1 MKTPSLKMNIL
12 SSYISQIYIIFISIF
27 VLPFYIKYMGAEAY
41 GLIGFFAMLQAVFAL
56 LDFGLRPTIS
66 RQTAQYN
73 GGSLTDLDFR
83 RLFRAL
89 NIIFISIALLGGII
103 LLLLSEKIASTWL
116 KIESLNP
123 MDVLF
128 AVQVMAVSVSL
139 RWMAGLFRGVISGFE
154 KIVWLSV
161 VNIII
166 ATLRFPFVLVYMYY
180 FGFTIKTFFTYQ
192 LFIALIEFSLCTYKS
207 YSLLPKIGSETN
219 IGWSLTPVKPIMG
232 FALSIALTSSISII
246 ITQLDKFVLSG
257 ILPLSEYGHFSLA
270 VLVAAGVLQIS
281 IPISSS
287 ITPRMAK
294 LQAEN
299 KLLEIQN
306 IYLNSTQF
314 VSVIVVTAGIVLAGV
329 SKAFLYAWTNDLE
342 LATNASPILSLY
354 ALGNALLALSSFQ
367 YYLQY
372 TKGNLKYHLIGN
384 IGLILVLVP
393 IIIWA
398 AKNYGGIGAGWVWFT
413 TQAIYLIFWVSYVHI
428 KIEPGINWKWFKSF
442 LPSLALVYIFITLT
456 SNWLNLQEP
465 RFVIVAKIVT
475 LSLLSVL
482 ISVLSSRGTHQRLRK
497 IFNI

>member
-1 MKTPSLKMNIL
+1 
-12 SSYISQIYIIFISIF
+12 
-27 VLPFYIKYMGAEAY
+27 MGAEAY
-41 GLIGFFAMLQAVFAL
+41 GLVGFFAMLQSIFSL

-73 GGSLTDLDFR
+73 GGSLTKLDFR

-89 NIIFISIALLGGII
+89 NIIFISIALLGGLL

-116 KIESLNP
+116 KIEDLNP

-128 AVQVMAVSVSL
+128 AVQIMAVSVSL

-154 KIVWLSV
+154 KIVWLSI
-161 VNIII
+161 VNSLI
-166 ATLRFPFVLVYMYY
+166 ATLRFPFVLIYMYY
-180 FGFTIKTFFTYQ
+180 FGFTVKAFFLYQ
-192 LFIALIEFSLCTYKS
+192 LFVALIEFSLYTYKS
-207 YSLLPKIGSETN
+207 YSLLPKIESETN
-219 IGWSLTPVKPIMG
+219 IGWSLTPVKPIIA

-299 KLLEIQN
+299 KLLEIQS

-329 SKAFLYAWTNDLE
+329 SKYFLYAWTNDLN
-342 LATNASPILSLY
+342 LATNAAPILRLY

-372 TKGNLKYHLIGN
+372 TKGNLRYHLIGN
-384 IGLILVLVP
+384 ITLILILVPTV
-393 IIIWA
+393 IWA
-398 AKNYGGIGAGWVWFT
+398 ANNYGGIGAARVWFV
-413 TQAIYLIFWVSYVHI
+413 TQAIYLLFWVSYVHI
-428 KIEPGINWKWFKSF
+428 KIEPGINLRWFKSF
-442 LPSLALVYIFITLT
+442 LPSLVLVYTFISISSIWLSLEDSRWLTIF
-456 SNWLNLQEP
+456 
-465 RFVIVAKIVT
+465 KISF
-475 LSLLSVL
+475 LSLLSLL
-482 ISVLSSRGTHQRLRK
+482 ISALSSPKIYKKLIRMLRYSSS
-497 IFNI
+497 